1 MLESKLTEE
10 ASFAYQAF
18 QEMRDSKT
26 TYFNLLQKI
35 DVKYKDGGEASSD
48 ETEELSK
55 LLGKHSE
62 KVAAFNDAMSAVE
75 DFEARDALIK
85 LMS

>member
-1 MLESKLTEE
+1 MSDINLTEE
-10 ASFAYQAF
+10 ASAAYQAF
-18 QEMRDSKT
+18 QAMRESKQ
-26 TYFNLLQKI
+26 TYFTFLQEI
-35 DVKYKDGGEASSD
+35 DVKYKEGGEASSN

-55 LLGKHSE
+55 LLASHSE
-62 KVAAFNDAMSAVE
+62 KVAVFNDAMKAVE

>member
-1 MLESKLTEE
+1 MSETQLTEE
-10 ASFAYQAF
+10 ATIAYQAF
-18 QEMRDSKT
+18 QEMRDSKQI
-26 TYFNLLQKI
+26 YFAYLQEI
-35 DVKYKDGGEASSD
+35 DVKYNNGGEASND

-55 LLGKHSE
+55 LLAKHSE

-75 DFEARDALIK
+75 DFEARDTLIK

>member
-1 MLESKLTEE
+1 MSDSQLTEE
-10 ASFAYQAF
+10 ARMAYQAF
-18 QEMRDSKT
+18 QEMRDSKQ
-26 TYFNLLQKI
+26 TYFTLLQDI
-35 DVKYKDGGEASSD
+35 DIKYKDGGEANDD

-55 LLGKHSE
+55 LLATHSE
-62 KVAAFNDAMSAVE
+62 KVASFNEAMSAVE

>member
-1 MLESKLTEE
+1 MSDIQLTAE
-10 ASFAYQAF
+10 ASVAYQAF
-18 QEMRDSKT
+18 QEMRESKQ
-26 TYFNLLQKI
+26 TYFALLQEI
-35 DVKYKDGGEASSD
+35 DVKYKDGGKASSN

-55 LLGKHSE
+55 LLATHSE

>member
-1 MLESKLTEE
+1 MTDSQLTEE
-10 ASFAYQAF
+10 ASIAYHAF
-18 QEMRDSKT
+18 QQMQKSKKN
-26 TYFNLLQKI
+26 YFSFLQEI
-35 DVKYKDGGEASSD
+35 DVKYKSGGEASSE

-55 LLGKHSE
+55 LLAKHDE
-62 KVAAFNDAMSAVE
+62 KVAAFNAAMRAVE